1 MDKSEYKAR
10 GISLTN
16 RQYELLMP
24 LAIKQGHMSRS
35 RVVQELI
42 EREAERL
49 NAEQWLEREEEK
61 RGAA

>member
-1 MDKSEYKAR
+1 MDKAEYKAR
-10 GISLTN
+10 GISLTD

-42 EREAERL
+42 EREAKRL
-49 NAEQWLEREEEK
+49 KADKWLEQEEVK